1 MWSFEQPLLLG
12 MLLLLPPAIYLVH
25 FRPGRGG
32 MLRAPLDRWAG
43 APLARSAAAR
53 VLAIAARAPFW
64 LAAALV
70 MVAAAG
76 PARVRQDEVY
86 LNRGLDLM
94 IALDESPS
102 MAASDLDGQRR
113 LDAAVHVIRGFVAGR
128 ANDAIGLVSFSDR
141 AVLRVPKTTDRAA
154 LHAALDG
161 MDVMSLGDAT
171 AIGTGIA
178 VALLH
183 LQDSMA
189 PGRVIVLLTDGDNN
203 AGELTPEA
211 AAALAAAR
219 GVRIYTVGIGGA
231 GDAEIVIT
239 DPRTGL
245 TQRGRYRGRYDPAL
259 LERVARITG
268 GRSFAAAEPAALT
281 AVFREIDTLERI
293 DRRTRVQ
300 VSRQPRHRALLL
312 AALCVLLLDVA
323 LRRVV
328 LAELF

>member
-12 MLLLLPPAIYLVH
+12 MLLLLPPAVYLVH
-25 FRPGRGG
+25 VRPGRGAV
-32 MLRAPLDRWAG
+32 LRVPLDRWAG
-43 APLARSAAAR
+43 APLARRGSGQA
-53 VLAIAARAPFW
+53 LAIAARVPFW
-64 LAAALV
+64 LAAALLI
-70 MVAAAG
+70 VAAAG
-76 PARVRQDEVY
+76 PARVRQEEVY
-86 LNRGLDLM
+86 VNRGLDLM

-113 LDAAVHVIRGFVAGR
+113 LDAAVQVIRAFAAGR
-128 ANDAIGLVSFSDR
+128 SNDAIGLVSFSDR
-141 AVLRVPKTTDRAA
+141 AVLRVPKTHDRAA

-161 MDVMSLGDAT
+161 IEVMSLGDAT

-178 VALLH
+178 VTLLH
-183 LQDSMA
+183 LPDSAA

-203 AGELTPEA
+203 AGELTPEDA
-211 AAALAAAR
+211 AELAAAR
-219 GVRIYTVGIGGA
+219 GVRVHTVGIGGA
-231 GDAEIVIT
+231 GDAEIEIT

-268 GRSFAAAEPAALT
+268 GRSFAADEPAALA
-281 AVFREIDTLERI
+281 AVFREIDALERI
-293 DRRTRVQ
+293 DRHTRIQ
-300 VSRQPRHRALLL
+300 VSHRPRHRALLL

-323 LRRVV
+323 LRRLA